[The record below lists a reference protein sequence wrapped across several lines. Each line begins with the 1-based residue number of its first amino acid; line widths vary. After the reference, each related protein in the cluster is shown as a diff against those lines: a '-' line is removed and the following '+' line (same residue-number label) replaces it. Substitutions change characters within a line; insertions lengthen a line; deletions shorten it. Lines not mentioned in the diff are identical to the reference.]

1 MEIRCNR
8 DGREH
13 WKDEKK
19 GKSLCKIT
27 ANSHPSCLIVISFVP
42 ARSMSKL
49 GSFTPSLLNERMQSY
64 NSTHFIWSTPLWFYS
79 CQTPGLATST
89 WAPSPY
95 PQVAPSCQQSLARC
109 STPRCGARQSS
120 LRAMLSS
127 GFQTSQVECRRW
139 AQKRSAQIVTAE
151 CWTPLTLMSVPPKRK
166 IIKEIGKSTKDDLHL
181 CCLHFLQDGD
191 GGIFLLQ

>member
-13 WKDEKK
+13 WKEGQIIVQD
-19 GKSLCKIT
+19 
-27 ANSHPSCLIVISFVP
+27 NSEQHLSHLFVISFMP

-49 GSFTPSLLNERMQSY
+49 GSLTPSLLNERLHSY
-64 NSTHFIWSTPLWFYS
+64 NSTHFISSTPLWFYS

-95 PQVAPSCQQSLARC
+95 PQVAPPYWLQTLGRC
-109 STPRCGARQSS
+109 STPRYGARQSS
-120 LRAMLSS
+120 LMAMLSS
-127 GFQTSQVECRRW
+127 GFQTSQVEYRRW
-139 AQKRSAQIVTAE
+139 ARKRSAQIVTAE

-166 IIKEIGKSTKDDLHL
+166 IKEIEKNTKDDLYL
-181 CCLHFLQDGD
+181 CCLHFFQDGD
-191 GGIFLLQ
+191 RGIFLLQ

>member
-1 MEIRCNR
+1 MEVRCKRN
-8 DGREH
+8 DREH

-19 GKSLCKIT
+19 GKSWCKIA
-27 ANSHPSCLIVISFVP
+27 ANSHPSYLIMISFMP

-49 GSFTPSLLNERMQSY
+49 GSLTPSLLNERLHSY
-64 NSTHFIWSTPLWFYS
+64 NSTHFISSTPLWFYS

-95 PQVAPSCQQSLARC
+95 PQVAPPYCQTLARC
-109 STPRCGARQSS
+109 STPRYGARQSS
-120 LRAMLSS
+120 LMAMLSS

-139 AQKRSAQIVTAE
+139 ARKRSAQIVTAE

-166 IIKEIGKSTKDDLHL
+166 IKEIEKNTKDDLYL
-181 CCLHFLQDGD
+181 CCLHFFQDGD
-191 GGIFLLQ
+191 RGIFLLQ